1 MFLVTVW
8 QSKTIKDV
16 SNSNIL
22 EKYVVLAADHVAPP
36 YSLVRHDSVFTG
48 RLKNQAK
55 DQSALC

>member
-16 SNSNIL
+16 SNYIL